1 VIGSTL
7 RCVIVEKLQARN
19 ISDTLFTLQHM
30 RETNDRAQETLMKY
44 WETGKRA
51 RSGGTTTSV
60 VWEMPEMQHGSR
72 LVRGCAATAGA
83 PFGVLCYVASR
94 EVNA

>member
-19 ISDTLFTLQHM
+19 IGDTLFAMQHM

-44 WETGKRA
+44 WKTGKRA
-51 RSGGTTTSV
+51 RSGDTTTSV